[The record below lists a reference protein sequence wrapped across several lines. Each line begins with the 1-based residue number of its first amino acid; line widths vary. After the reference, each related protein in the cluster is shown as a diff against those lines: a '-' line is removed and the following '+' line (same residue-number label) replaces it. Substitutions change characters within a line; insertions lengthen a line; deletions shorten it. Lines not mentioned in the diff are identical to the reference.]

1 MQRLS
6 RHKVAMKLLNYY
18 PQWQTTAHLGTIV
31 AEKILDL
38 TKAFPADSRFSS
50 VSALLRAGR
59 DSMLRAQRHVN
70 EDASWIKTGPMID
83 EIRYG
88 PPVDE
93 RCRIF
98 CVGLNYAD
106 HAAENKLPPP
116 ESPIFFS
123 KLASVAIG
131 NKEQIPLPVIS
142 QQVDYEAEF
151 AFVIGSRTKRV
162 SVEDA
167 WRHIAGFTIM
177 NDVSARDLQFQDK
190 QWFRGK
196 NCDGFAPLGPWLVTT
211 DEVSN
216 PDNLAITLRLN
227 GEVRQ
232 SSNTGQLFF
241 KPAQL
246 LSFLSQ
252 TLTLEAG
259 DVISTGTPG
268 GIGYYADPKVF
279 LKDGDVVEVEV
290 DGLGVLRNTVIQET
304 DLEPFS
310 SEDSSR

>member
-1 MQRLS
+1 
-6 RHKVAMKLLNYY
+6 MKLLNYY
-18 PQWQTTAHLGTIV
+18 PQGQTTPHLGAAV
-31 AEKILDL
+31 DGRILDL
-38 TKAFPADSRFSS
+38 TKIFPADSRFSS
-50 VSALLRAGR
+50 VSALLRAGNN
-59 DSMLRAQRHVN
+59 SMLRAQHRVK
-70 EDASWIKTGPMID
+70 EDTSWIKTGTGID
-83 EIRYG
+83 EIRYA
-88 PPVDE
+88 PPIDE

-116 ESPIFFS
+116 ESPIFFA
-123 KLASVAIG
+123 KLSSVAIG
-131 NKEQIPLPVIS
+131 HEEAIPLPTVS

-151 AFVIGSRTKRV
+151 AFVIGTQAKRV
-162 SVEDA
+162 SAADA
-167 WRHIAGFTIM
+167 WRHIAGVTIM

-196 NCDGFAPLGPWLVTT
+196 NCDGFAPLGPWLVTA
-211 DEVSN
+211 DEVAN

-227 GEVRQ
+227 GQVRQ

-268 GIGYYADPKVF
+268 GIGYYADPKIF
-279 LKDGDVVEVEV
+279 LKAGDVVEVEV
-290 DGLGVLRNTVIQET
+290 SGIGVLRNSVVRPIDVSPVSLQ
-304 DLEPFS
+304 
-310 SEDSSR
+310 DSST

>member
-1 MQRLS
+1 
-6 RHKVAMKLLNYY
+6 MKLLNYY
-18 PQWQTTAHLGTIV
+18 PRQQTTPHLGAV
-31 AEKILDL
+31 VDGKILDL

-50 VSALLRAGR
+50 VSALLRAGN
-59 DSMLRAQRHVN
+59 DSMLRAQRRVK
-70 EDASWIKTGPMID
+70 EDTSWIKTAPTIND
-83 EIRYG
+83 IRYA

-116 ESPIFFS
+116 ESPIFFA
-123 KLASVAIG
+123 KLSSVAIG
-131 NKEQIPLPVIS
+131 HDEPIPLPVIS

-151 AFVIGSRTKRV
+151 AFVIGTRAKRV
-162 SVEDA
+162 SAEDA
-167 WRHIAGFTIM
+167 WSHIAALTIM

-211 DEVSN
+211 DEIAN

-227 GEVRQ
+227 GQVRQ
-232 SSNTGQLFF
+232 RSNTGQLFF

-252 TLTLEAG
+252 TLTLEPG

-268 GIGYYADPKVF
+268 GIGYYADPKIF
-279 LKDGDVVEVEV
+279 LKKGDVVEVEV
-290 DGLGVLRNTVIQET
+290 TGIGVLRNSVIQQIAA
-304 DLEPFS
+304 EPVPLQ
-310 SEDSSR
+310 DSSR